1 MSIYCFGDSYTEGYK
16 KDLLF
21 NCYAEYRKSLGV
33 DGPMEM
39 PPIWSEILGEKLGV
53 QSFNYGKGGAS
64 NHETLLRFSEHSSK
78 FKKDDIVI
86 INWTYIQ
93 RVLWVLAPESRD
105 DDGNHLTSITPY
117 QGEHYDPHKIY
128 QNCYDTITDNRTH
141 FSWTYEVL
149 RYQQLIDSFAKS
161 VGFRIYYWFTDDIL
175 FKNISK
181 LEKNFNK
188 DKYIIH
194 DLIEKYDSIHC
205 DYFFCCIPFNIFRE
219 YGAKTIFQDSNGF
232 SEDHMHLGG
241 TGHKVQAEIFYSY
254 LTNTPYPKKLEKYLE
269 KPKVSLKLI

>member
-16 KDLLF
+16 KDLHF
-21 NCYAEYRKSLGV
+21 NCYGEYRKSLGV
-33 DGPMEM
+33 DDPMEM
-39 PPIWSEILGEKLGV
+39 PPLWSEILGEKLGV

-117 QGEHYDPHKIY
+117 MGEHYDPDKIY
-128 QNCYDTITDNRTH
+128 QNAYDTITVNRTH

-181 LEKNFNK
+181 LEKNLNK

-194 DLIEKYDSIHC
+194 DLIEKYDSIDY

-232 SEDHMHLGG
+232 AKDHMHLGG

-269 KPKVSLKLI
+269 KPKVLPKLI